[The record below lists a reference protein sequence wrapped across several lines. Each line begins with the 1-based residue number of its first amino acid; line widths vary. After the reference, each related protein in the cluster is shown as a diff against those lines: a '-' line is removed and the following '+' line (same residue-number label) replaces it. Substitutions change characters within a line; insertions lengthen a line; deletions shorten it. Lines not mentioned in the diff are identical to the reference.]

1 MTCEGSEVART
12 ASSLRWQRTADVL
25 RAFISRYGSAAP
37 RRAILCTYDFDVER
51 FEAVL
56 FPELTR
62 RGRQFRTL
70 VAADAGALQAH
81 LRQIGPRRFGR
92 YQVSPVRCPRGGV
105 FHPKL
110 VLLTAGSRYLV
121 GVGSANLT
129 SGGLGGNLEMMLFA
143 DNDTE
148 TGRRLLGGA
157 AHFLDRLVRHKHLL
171 LPESAREFVAVA
183 LAGIRQDPS
192 GLLDSLNVA
201 LVDQMA
207 ATRSGQGRV
216 ANAPELTVLSPW
228 HSAAASPEGVDPSV
242 LRKLKRALGASRIA
256 VFTEGR
262 NGRGPNL
269 GDGNRVHI
277 RVEKPSPRGKSE
289 QSADEGEADLER
301 RPTRVHAKAYLIE
314 DSAAGSR
321 LFFGS
326 ANCTHPALTRAV
338 AGGGN
343 VELLVASKLGTAEVA
358 ALRSDLADL
367 FEPADKTFAVT
378 AAHAPVQPAGVV
390 LAGEISE
397 GSAGP
402 SLRIEVPMLRQGTV
416 EIAAA
421 PKSKLVQVRVTRRVG
436 WIEDRRQM
444 HSLFGKSASSR
455 SSDSWGGILW
465 ERVGKAFSPFPVV
478 VPLAAR
484 DHGTPDGALLD
495 LVWEELGLWPARR
508 AGEKVKPGDEQ
519 SDDTFDEDDGDV
531 QALTEAKHEGQLDR
545 LAVAVAVL
553 RKRIAAAAAGS
564 AYAKARLDLLCAQV
578 AKLGIPTHVRRAL
591 VEYLN
596 SPNRA
601 SRAK

>member
-1 MTCEGSEVART
+1 MART
-12 ASSLRWQRTADVL
+12 ARGLRWQRTADVL
-25 RAFISRYGSAAP
+25 RAFVSRYGTAAP
-37 RRAILCTYDFDVER
+37 RRAIFCTYDFDVER
-51 FEAVL
+51 FEAVV

-81 LRQIGPRRFGR
+81 LRQLGPRRFGR

-110 VLLTAGSRYLV
+110 VLLAAGSRYLV

-143 DNDTE
+143 DNATDH
-148 TGRRLLGGA
+148 GRRLLGGA
-157 AHFLDRLVRHKHLL
+157 AHFLERAVRHKHLL
-171 LPESAREFVAVA
+171 LPESAREFVDVA
-183 LAGIRQDPS
+183 LAGVRRDRG
-192 GLLDSLNVA
+192 GLHDSLDVA

-207 ATRSGQGRV
+207 LTQGAQGHS
-216 ANAPELTVLSPW
+216 ANARALTILSPW

-242 LRKLKRALGASRIA
+242 LRKLKRRLGASRIA

-269 GDGNRVHI
+269 GDGTRVHI
-277 RVEKPSPRGKSE
+277 RVEKPSPRGTSD
-289 QSADEGEADLER
+289 QSDEGEADLER
-301 RPTRVHAKAYLIE
+301 RPTRVHAKAYLVE
-314 DSAAGSR
+314 DSTAGGR

-326 ANCTHPALTRAV
+326 ANCTHPALTRTV

-343 VELLVASKLGTAEVA
+343 VELLVASKLKTAEVA
-358 ALRSDLADL
+358 ALRDDLADL
-367 FEPADKTFAVT
+367 FVATDKSFAV
-378 AAHAPVQPAGVV
+378 AVAPTPVKPAGVV
-390 LAGEISE
+390 LAGQISE
-397 GSAGP
+397 GTAGP
-402 SLRIEVPMLRQGTV
+402 RLRIETPTLRQGTV

-421 PKSKLVQVRVTRRVG
+421 PTSKLVRVRVTRGVG

-444 HSLFGKSASSR
+444 HSLFGEAAPAR
-455 SSDSWGGILW
+455 GSDSWGGILW
-465 ERVGKAFSPFPVV
+465 ERVGKTFAPFPVV
-478 VPLAAR
+478 VPLAAG

-495 LVWEELGLWPARR
+495 LVWDELGLWPAKG
-508 AGEKVKPGDEQ
+508 AGEEVEPGDEQ
-519 SDDTFDEDDGDV
+519 SDDTFEEDDEDL
-531 QALTEAKHEGQLDR
+531 QALAEAKHEGQLDR
-545 LAVAVAVL
+545 LAVAVSVL

-564 AYAKARLDLLCAQV
+564 AYAKARLDILRAQV
-578 AKLGIPTHVRRAL
+578 AKLVISKHIRRAL
-591 VEYLN
+591 VAYLD